1 MTHALPYWRLSG
13 FYFCYFALLG
23 ATAPFLSLYFHHL
36 GFSSARIGEL
46 MAIPMLTRCVA
57 PNLWGWLGDRSGRR
71 LLIVRLGALC
81 TLCSFAAIFYRQ
93 DYTWLALVMAY
104 WVLESPERA
113 GLGFAFLAGLLA
125 DVAVGTVL
133 GEQALRM
140 VILAFI
146 LDRFRNRLR
155 FFPTW
160 QQALAIGALLLN
172 DRIVS
177 TVIRAMAGAPQSEAA
192 TWLSPVTGALLWGP
206 LFVLLDALRHGRGRG

>member
-1 MTHALPYWRLSG
+1 MKRGDVGYGWMWLSIVLAVLLALVPLPQPLDALRPY
-13 FYFCYFALLG
+13 
-23 ATAPFLSLYFHHL
+23 
-36 GFSSARIGEL
+36 
-46 MAIPMLTRCVA
+46 
-57 PNLWGWLGDRSGRR
+57 
-71 LLIVRLGALC
+71 
-81 TLCSFAAIFYRQ
+81 
-93 DYTWLALVMAY
+93 WLALVMAY

-160 QQALAIGALLLN
+160 QQALAIAALLLN